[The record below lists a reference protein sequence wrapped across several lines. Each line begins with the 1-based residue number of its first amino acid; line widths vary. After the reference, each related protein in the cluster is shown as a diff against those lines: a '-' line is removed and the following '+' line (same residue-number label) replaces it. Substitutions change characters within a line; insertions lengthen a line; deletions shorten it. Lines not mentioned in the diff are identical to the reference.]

1 MSSKE
6 VTALEN
12 NKQDTGEETMLKGED
27 KDGDVPKAKEND
39 EMMKEEAEN
48 APTETQA
55 WKDAERLNTTKL
67 KEVVFHSA
75 YSCVFVCVRL
85 CALLTEWVCLF
96 STTVIITA
104 LITQGNCG

>member
-55 WKDAERLNTTKL
+55 WKDAERHEATEEEEEEPPTSSSSGVKPEDTSVAE
-67 KEVVFHSA
+67 KGQSA
-75 YSCVFVCVRL
+75 EDGLGSRFVKM
-85 CALLTEWVCLF
+85 
-96 STTVIITA
+96 
-104 LITQGNCG
+104 

>member
-1 MSSKE
+1 MLCLTGKKCGSIFELRSPPCKCGEQSLLRVMS
-6 VTALEN
+6 
-12 NKQDTGEETMLKGED
+12 
-27 KDGDVPKAKEND
+27 
-39 EMMKEEAEN
+39 
-48 APTETQA
+48 
-55 WKDAERLNTTKL
+55 LNTTKL

-75 YSCVFVCVRL
+75 YSCVFVCARL